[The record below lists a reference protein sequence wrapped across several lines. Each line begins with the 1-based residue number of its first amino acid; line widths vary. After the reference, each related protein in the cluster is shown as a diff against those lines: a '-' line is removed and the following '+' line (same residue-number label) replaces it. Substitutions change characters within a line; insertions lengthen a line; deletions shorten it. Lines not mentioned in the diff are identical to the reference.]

1 MYLTTAPAF
10 VGIVEVGITR
20 MMPVVIWMQVRK
32 GFRLLL
38 PYDLIMM
45 RPARVLKV
53 LLDVVLLP
61 TAAVVAQLYSHC
73 STTTKF
79 SANKVNSE
87 IFL

>member
-38 PYDLIMM
+38 SYDLNMKTVWRM
-45 RPARVLKV
+45 SMATFLAV
-53 LLDVVLLP
+53 LLNEVHL
-61 TAAVVAQLYSHC
+61 
-73 STTTKF
+73 
-79 SANKVNSE
+79 
-87 IFL
+87 FLSDAR